1 MSYSRRSDS
10 HGFDTT
16 EACTLWKYR
25 RHHTACLDPEPPSSP
40 PECRLERPS
49 GDGVESSSSTIPW
62 CGLSGP
68 HMSGSFSSLD
78 QDVKDEGRL
87 RFRLP
92 ISLTKFNVFIFG
104 TNLWFVL
111 LKEYDLVHGS

>member
-1 MSYSRRSDS
+1 
-10 HGFDTT
+10 
-16 EACTLWKYR
+16 
-25 RHHTACLDPEPPSSP
+25 
-40 PECRLERPS
+40 
-49 GDGVESSSSTIPW
+49 
-62 CGLSGP
+62 
-68 HMSGSFSSLD
+68 MSGSFSSLD